1 MMTSDLRHAFRLL
14 WKSKRITATTLVT
27 LALCIGATTAI
38 FSTVYSLMLKPLP
51 YQEPERIVELYS
63 SAAKAGLNHM
73 PANVPF
79 YLDYSK
85 NATSYESL
93 GLWTFFYGLVG
104 EKDSVVR
111 VPGVRMTAEIF
122 SILRIQ
128 PVIGT
133 FFTKEQNKPGA
144 DKVIVLTQSYWQTQ
158 YQESPEVL
166 GKEVRIDD
174 EAYKVIGVAP
184 RVLEAFDARMK
195 FVVPLSWPPA
205 AGESAG
211 PLRRGHPVV
220 RTPQAGRHGRPG
232 GRRGQDPGE
241 ALRRRGT
248 AAVEGVRRAL
258 RHDDERRRGAG
269 AARPAGAADAADAA
283 GRRRVRAAHR
293 LRQRGESPA
302 RAFQRPPVGDGHSIR
317 ARGRARDDC
326 PAVPA
331 GKPAPDVSRRCCWGW
346 AWPGARCG

>member
-1 MMTSDLRHAFRLL
+1 MPSV
-14 WKSKRITATTLVT
+14 SCGSPSGITATTLVT

-38 FSTVYSLMLKPLP
+38 FSSVYSLMLKPLP
-51 YQEPERIVELYS
+51 YQEPERIVELYT

-79 YLDYSK
+79 YLDYSQ
-85 NATSYESL
+85 NATSYESI

-104 EKDSVVR
+104 DKDSVVR
-111 VPGVRMTAEIF
+111 TPGVRMTAEIF
-122 SILRIQ
+122 NILRMQ
-128 PVIGT
+128 PLLGT

-184 RVLEAFDARMK
+184 RELEAFDARMK
-195 FVVPLSWPPA
+195 FVVPLELA
-205 AGESAG
+205 RGRGESAG
-211 PLRRGHPVV
+211 PLRRRHPVV

-232 GRRGQDPGE
+232 GRRGQDAGE

-248 AAVEGVRRAL
+248 AAVEGISWSA
-258 RHDDERRRGAG
+258 
-269 AARPAGAADAADAA
+269 PA
-283 GRRRVRAAHR
+283 
-293 LRQRGESPA
+293 
-302 RAFQRPPVGDGHSIR
+302 
-317 ARGRARDDC
+317 
-326 PAVPA
+326 
-331 GKPAPDVSRRCCWGW
+331 
-346 AWPGARCG
+346 

>member
-1 MMTSDLRHAFRLL
+1 
-14 WKSKRITATTLVT
+14 
-27 LALCIGATTAI
+27 
-38 FSTVYSLMLKPLP
+38 
-51 YQEPERIVELYS
+51 
-63 SAAKAGLNHM
+63 
-73 PANVPF
+73 
-79 YLDYSK
+79 
-85 NATSYESL
+85 
-93 GLWTFFYGLVG
+93 
-104 EKDSVVR
+104 
-111 VPGVRMTAEIF
+111 MTAEIF
-122 SILRIQ
+122 NILRIQ

-195 FVVPLSWPPA
+195 FVVPLSWPA
-205 AGESAG
+205 GRGESAG

-248 AAVEGVRRAL
+248 ATVEGVRGAL
-258 RHDDERRRGAG
+258 RHDDERRRGSG

-293 LRQRGESPA
+293 LCQRGESPA
-302 RAFQRPPVGDGHSIR
+302 RPFQRPPVGAGHSIR

-331 GKPAPDVSRRCCWGW
+331 GKPAVDVPRRG
-346 AWPGARCG
+346 AGAGRGLGRAADDEFLPGEDAAPVAAGVARLARARIRRRAHASWSACSSA

>member
-1 MMTSDLRHAFRLL
+1 
-14 WKSKRITATTLVT
+14 
-27 LALCIGATTAI
+27 
-38 FSTVYSLMLKPLP
+38 
-51 YQEPERIVELYS
+51 
-63 SAAKAGLNHM
+63 M

-104 EKDSVVR
+104 EKDAVVR
-111 VPGVRMTAEIF
+111 IPGVRMTAEIF

-133 FFTKEQNKPGA
+133 FFTKEQNRPGA
-144 DKVIVLTQSYWQTQ
+144 DKVVVLTQSYWQTQ
-158 YQESPEVL
+158 YRGESRGPRQGGADRRRSVQGDRRGAAGAGSVRCADEIRRAIEL
-166 GKEVRIDD
+166 GPGR
-174 EAYKVIGVAP
+174 
-184 RVLEAFDARMK
+184 
-195 FVVPLSWPPA
+195 
-205 AGESAG
+205 GESAG

-232 GRRGQDPGE
+232 GRRGQDPRE
-241 ALRRRGT
+241 ALRRRGP

-258 RHDDERRRGAG
+258 RHDDERRRRAG

-293 LRQRGESPA
+293 LFQRRESPA
-302 RAFQRPPVGDGHSIR
+302 RAIERPPVGDGHSIR
-317 ARGRARDDC
+317 ARGRTRDDR

-331 GKPAPDVSRRCCWGW
+331 GKPAADVSRRGAGAG